1 MIIEGE
7 TDRHPTAHTCFFQV
21 RARPP
26 RLHAKGGV
34 HVLTGVVR
42 SQLCLPPYESVDIMY
57 EKLTT
62 AIAEGMAFDEG
73 AV

>member
-1 MIIEGE
+1 MVAC
-7 TDRHPTAHTCFFQV
+7 D
-21 RARPP
+21 
-26 RLHAKGGV
+26 
-34 HVLTGVVR
+34 VLTSAV